1 MPIFQR
7 LLLAFLAVG
16 LLIAAPLIY
25 VSFTFSSNA
34 AQLRTEQSIEQQVA
48 IIASTFEQEFG
59 LGLTRS
65 LKQLSTGETLVLYQ
79 SASQTERLVNARGIE
94 TSFLR
99 LQTDYPSYSGI
110 YYAAPAGGLIA
121 SVEDGKRVRWGE
133 LDAGT
138 EAPPTRAF
146 FDRLLERIRT
156 TPTLLSSGNMEWF
169 MPPREITVEGPF
181 RDEKGR
187 LTLLAGLPALDF
199 DNGAVSGVVVIRLSL
214 EGFVGQLRQVRIFDE
229 DPIWLFTPGGLPL
242 VRPERSQLALEARHF
257 GDSRPVAE
265 TVFRRHPEGLLA
277 FRDLMIVPGSP
288 FLRLAYAVPDSL
300 LSRDFQAALTFFLAV
315 LLASALG
322 VAVLAYAV
330 ARNFSRPITR
340 LAQAAS
346 QLARGE
352 LAGRVEVRSSG
363 EIRVLVDSF
372 NRMAENL
379 QTANRNRASAF
390 AVLRRTAAQ
399 MQTETGVQGGMGRPV
414 DATARPD
421 DPRTAPADPPALA
434 SVVQEDA
441 GELRAIS
448 ELLEQLIRE
457 REENL
462 RNVRHAKEAAEHAD
476 RAKSQFLAN
485 MSHEIRTP
493 LNAVLGMLKLL
504 QSTSLTV
511 RQGDYVAKTEGAARS
526 LLLLLNDI
534 LDFSKVEADMMS
546 LDPRRFR
553 VDRLLRDLSV
563 ILSASVGAKPL
574 EVLFDI
580 DPALP
585 RELIGDDM
593 RLQQVLI
600 NLGGNAVKFT
610 EQGEVVIRL
619 RERERDAEGVLLEFS
634 VSDTGIGI
642 APEQQTQI
650 FSGFSQAESST
661 TRRYGGTGL
670 GLAISQRL
678 VELMGGHIEV
688 ESEPGKGSCFRFAI
702 RLAVAPST
710 AQAPDGAAP
719 DDEPPRAAIASLE
732 HLRVLVVDDNPTARE
747 ILARMTRS
755 LGWHVETASGGAQAL
770 AIARQAAERGEAFD
784 VAFVDWQ
791 MPGMD
796 GWETSVRLRETASR
810 RGAASLVM
818 MVTAHGREM
827 LAQHSVQEQ
836 ASLGG
841 FLVKPVTASMLFDA
855 VADARLA
862 ERRPANAAAGP
873 APRPGRLEGLRILVV
888 EDNANN
894 RQVAQELLL
903 QEGAIVDLADN
914 GARGIAAV
922 EAASPSFDA
931 VLMDLQMPVM
941 DGFTAT
947 ARLRA
952 DPRFAR
958 LPIIAMTA
966 NALAA
971 DRTACLDAGMND
983 HVGKPF
989 ELGDL
994 IATLLRHTGRAPVA
1008 PADGV
1013 QAPEALP
1020 APLLAMARQ
1029 SGIALDA
1036 ALRRLEGNMPVYAR
1050 MLRRFA
1056 RELPASLEQLRERLA
1071 AGEPGE
1077 AALLAHGIKGVAGM
1091 LGAEALQARAA
1102 ELERSLRAGPD
1113 AEAVRPDGLLAA
1125 GSALIDGAEALAAEL
1140 LASCGL
1146 PTAAEGQS
1154 VEPAAMAQ
1162 RLRELLALLRRSDMG
1177 AVDLFERMR
1186 ALEGAQLGSQVL
1198 RDLEQAIDALDF
1210 QRASLLCE
1218 EALEAASTAGPG

>member
-7 LLLAFLAVG
+7 LLFAFLAVG

-48 IIASTFEQEFG
+48 IITATFEQEFG

-65 LKQLSTGETLVLYQ
+65 LKQLSTSETLVLYQ

-110 YYAAPAGGLIA
+110 YYAEPAGSLIA
-121 SVEDGKRVRWGE
+121 SVEDGRRVRWGALAE
-133 LDAGT
+133 GS
-138 EAPPTRAF
+138 EAPPTRAH

-187 LTLLAGLPALDF
+187 LCLLAGLPALDF

-214 EGFVGQLRQVRIFDE
+214 EGFVGQLRKVRIFDE
-229 DPIWLFTPGGLPL
+229 DPIWLFTPGGTPL
-242 VRPERSQLALEARHF
+242 VRPAAPRLVLEAHHF

-265 TVFRRHPEGLLA
+265 TVFRQHPDGLLA
-277 FRDLMIVPGSP
+277 FRDLLIVPGSP

-300 LSRDFQAALTFFLAV
+300 LSRDFQSALSFFLAV

-330 ARNFSRPITR
+330 ARNFSRPLTR

-352 LAGRVEVRSSG
+352 LAGRVDVRASG

-399 MQTETGVQGGMGRPV
+399 MQTGGQSQQQASPS
-414 DATARPD
+414 PD
-421 DPRTAPADPPALA
+421 RDSSA
-434 SVVQEDA
+434 VVQEDP

-462 RNVRHAKEAAEHAD
+462 RNVRQAKEAAEHAD

-504 QSTSLTV
+504 QSTPLTT

-585 RELIGDDM
+585 RELIGDDL

-610 EQGEVVIRL
+610 DRGEVVIRL
-619 RERERDAEGVLLEFS
+619 RELGRDDTGVLLEFA

-642 APEQQTQI
+642 AQAQQAQI
-650 FSGFSQAESST
+650 FSGFSQAEAST

-678 VELMGGHIEV
+678 VELMGGHIGV
-688 ESEPGKGSCFRFAI
+688 ESEPARGSCFRFAI
-702 RLAVAPST
+702 RLAIAPAVPEDADGPT
-710 AQAPDGAAP
+710 A
-719 DDEPPRAAIASLE
+719 DEPPLRTRPAGLE
-732 HLRVLVVDDNPTARE
+732 HLHVLVVDDNPTALE
-747 ILARMTRS
+747 VLARMARS
-755 LGWHVETASGGAQAL
+755 LGWRVETATGGAEAL
-770 AIARQAAERGEAFD
+770 ACARRAADRGDAFD
-784 VAFVDWQ
+784 VVFVDWQ

-796 GWETSVRLRETASR
+796 GWETSVRLRESAA
-810 RGAASLVM
+810 RGSGASLVM

-827 LAQHSVQEQ
+827 LAQHSAQEQ

-862 ERRPANAAAGP
+862 DFRPAGTPEHA

-903 QEGAIVDLADN
+903 HEGAIVELADN
-914 GARGIAAV
+914 GERGVATV
-922 EAASPSFDA
+922 EAAGTPFDA

-971 DRTACLDAGMND
+971 DRMACLQAGMND

-989 ELGDL
+989 ELSDL
-994 IATLLRHTGRAPVA
+994 IATLLRHTGRAPVS
-1008 PADGV
+1008 PGNDGT
-1013 QAPEALP
+1013 ALTAELP
-1020 APLLAMARQ
+1020 PVLLAQAARA
-1029 SGIALDA
+1029 GIALDA
-1036 ALRRLEGNMPVYAR
+1036 ALRRLEGNLAVYAR

-1056 RELPASLEQLRERLA
+1056 GELPDSLEALRARLV
-1071 AGEPGE
+1071 AGERGE
-1077 AALLAHGIKGVAGM
+1077 AAMLAHGIKGVAGM
-1091 LGAEALQARAA
+1091 LGAEGLHTAA
-1102 ELERSLRAGPD
+1102 GELERMLRAAASDGAAAADPD
-1113 AEAVRPDGLLAA
+1113 PLLAA
-1125 GSALIDGAEALAAEL
+1125 GKRLAEEAPALATAL
-1140 LASCGL
+1140 LARCGL
-1146 PTAAEGQS
+1146 PATTGDRSATPGGIVEG
-1154 VEPAAMAQ
+1154 
-1162 RLRELLALLRRSDMG
+1162 LRELRVLLRRSDMS
-1177 AVDLFERMR
+1177 AVDCFERIRAGEGSLGAPFMR
-1186 ALEGAQLGSQVL
+1186 E
-1198 RDLEQAIDALDF
+1198 LEQAIDALDF
-1210 QRASLLCE
+1210 QRAGALCE
-1218 EALEAASTAGPG
+1218 QAIEAAGADQFSRDASM